1 MKTEKFFKYVEIKTL
16 LNNQLVKGETTRKNR
31 KCLETNKIKKK
42 KNNKIWDATK
52 VVLYCREVYSNIY
65 IQKRRISNNNLTLY
79 FKELNKIGRKTKSK
93 VNR

>member
-31 KCLETNKIKKK
+31 KSLETNKIKKK
-42 KNNKIWDATK
+42 KSQNIGCK

-65 IQKRRISNNNLTLY
+65 IKKRRISNNNLTLY
-79 FKELNKIGRKTKSK
+79 FKELNKTRRKTKSK